1 MADVALKL
9 LNTRGIPAIA
19 SVNVEEGT
27 GTTTV
32 TFNNHPQLNYRF
44 AGGFW
49 VKIAQTLETGTNV
62 IQFATNGVANSTIP
76 LYLSTGDQATA
87 EDLES
92 AGKSVFL
99 CFYDR
104 DSNYLQLIK

>member
-19 SVNVEEGT
+19 SVNVEAGT

-32 TFNNHPQLNYRF
+32 SFNNHPQMNNRF

-49 VKIAQTLETGTNV
+49 VKIAQTLATGSNV
-62 IQFATNGVANSTIP
+62 IQFDTVGVANSTIP
-76 LYLSTGDQATA
+76 VYLPGGDQATA
-87 EDLES
+87 ADFES
-92 AGKSVFL
+92 DGKSVFL

-104 DSNYLQLIK
+104 DANYLQLIK

>member
-1 MADVALKL
+1 MADVLLKA

-19 SVNVEEGT
+19 SIDVT
-27 GTTTV
+27 SASGTTTV
-32 TFNNHPQLNYRF
+32 TFNNHPQLGIRF

-49 VKIAQTLETGTNV
+49 VKIAQTLADGSDV
-62 IQFATNGVANSTIP
+62 IQFATSGIANSSIP
-76 LYLSTGDQATA
+76 LYLPNGDQATA
-87 EDLES
+87 EDLVSE
-92 AGKSVFL
+92 GKSVYL